1 MKQDGIVSDTQDN
14 LVADLKEENDLLLL
28 QLHKVQEELEEI
40 YLHGHSA
47 PFGQANWNPTGRDG
61 LSPVSR
67 LLRMVRKAKRAGANA
82 RTASDALMQIT
93 DCRDLEQRN
102 AGLVEKNRML
112 LGKLTETENQLG
124 EEKASRQT
132 LLGELTET
140 EKRLGEERASG
151 QMLEEELA
159 RLAAQ
164 VDLLKDLILSA
175 KPDAVGS

>member
-1 MKQDGIVSDTQDN
+1 MKQDDMVNDTQDN
-14 LVADLKEENDLLLL
+14 LVAELKEENDLLLL

-47 PFGQANWNPTGRDG
+47 PFGQANWTPTGRDG
-61 LSPVSR
+61 LPHVSR

-82 RTASDALMQIT
+82 MTASDALMQDT
-93 DCRDLEQRN
+93 DCRDLERRN

-112 LGKLTETENQLG
+112 LGELTQTENRLSD
-124 EEKASRQT
+124 EKASR
-132 LLGELTET
+132 
-140 EKRLGEERASG
+140 

-164 VDLLKDLILSA
+164 VDLLKDMVLSA
-175 KPDAVGS
+175 RPDAVGS